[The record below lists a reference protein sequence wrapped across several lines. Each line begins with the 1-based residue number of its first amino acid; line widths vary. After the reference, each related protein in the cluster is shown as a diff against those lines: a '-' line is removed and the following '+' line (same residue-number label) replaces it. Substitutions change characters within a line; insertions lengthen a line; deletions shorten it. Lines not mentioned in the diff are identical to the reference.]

1 MPPKAAAVSLS
12 PDAVK
17 ANIDAKIAAL
27 DDWRGTTLAR
37 VRALVHQAVPEV
49 IEEWKWDIPVWSHQ
63 GILCTGEVY
72 KKAVKLTFPKGA
84 SLDDPA
90 RLFNSSLEGKVRR
103 AVDITEDTQLDEAAL
118 IALLRDAAA
127 FNEASSNAKP
137 PSRARKP
144 A

>member
-1 MPPKAAAVSLS
+1 MPPEVAAESLT
-12 PDAVK
+12 PAAVK

-27 DDWRGTTLAR
+27 DDWRGKTLAR
-37 VRALVHQAVPEV
+37 VRALVHQAVPGV
-49 IEEWKWDIPVWSHQ
+49 IEEWKWDLPVWSHA

-90 RLFNSSLEGKVRR
+90 RLFNASLEGKVRR
-103 AVDITEDTQLDEAAL
+103 ALDITEDAQLDEAAL

-127 FNEASSNAKP
+127 FNEATAHARRP
-137 PSRARKP
+137 PRAGKT

>member
-1 MPPKAAAVSLS
+1 MPPKAAAESLTV
-12 PDAVK
+12 DAVK

-27 DDWRGTTLAR
+27 DDWRGNTLAR
-37 VRALVHQAVPEV
+37 VRALVHQAVPGV
-49 IEEWKWDIPVWSHQ
+49 IEEWKWDIPVWSHA

-90 RLFNSSLEGKVRR
+90 GLFNASLEGKVRR
-103 AVDITEDTQLDEAAL
+103 ALDITEDAQLDEAAL
-118 IALLRDAAA
+118 IALLRAAAA
-127 FNEASSNAKP
+127 FNEAASNAKP
-137 PSRARKP
+137 PSRARKS

>member
-1 MPPKAAAVSLS
+1 MPPKAAAESLTV
-12 PDAVK
+12 DAVK

-27 DDWRGTTLAR
+27 NDWRGPTLAR

-49 IEEWKWDIPVWSHQ
+49 IEEWKWDIPVWSHA

-90 RLFNSSLEGKVRR
+90 RLFSASLEGKVRR
-103 AVDITEDTQLDEAAL
+103 ALDITEDAQLDEAAL

-127 FNEASSNAKP
+127 FNEATAHARRP
-137 PSRARKP
+137 P
-144 A
+144 

>member
-1 MPPKAAAVSLS
+1 MPPKAAAESLTL
-12 PDAVK
+12 DAVK

-90 RLFNSSLEGKVRR
+90 KLFNSSLEGKVRR
-103 AVDITEDTQLDEAAL
+103 ALDITEDMQLDEAAL

-127 FNEASSNAKP
+127 FNEASSKAKP
-137 PSRARKP
+137 PSRAKKS

>member
-1 MPPKAAAVSLS
+1 MPPKAAAESLT
-12 PDAVK
+12 PAAAK

-27 DDWRGTTLAR
+27 DDWRGNTLAR
-37 VRALVHQAVPEV
+37 VRALVHQAVPSV
-49 IEEWKWDIPVWSHQ
+49 IEEWKWDIPVWSHR

-90 RLFNSSLEGKVRR
+90 GLFNASLEGKVRR
-103 AVDITEDTQLDEAAL
+103 ALDITEDAQLDEAAL
-118 IALLRDAAA
+118 IALLRAAA
-127 FNEASSNAKP
+127 ACNEAASSAKP
-137 PSRARKP
+137 PSRARKS